1 LKGVIYPEAKR
12 YEYEQIIKSH
22 SDYKPYEK
30 YDLMKHYREN
40 IHDDDQEEIIKDIK
54 KFESEI
60 ENKKEI
66 IISSKKFTKTR
77 KIPNES
83 LNKS

>member
-1 LKGVIYPEAKR
+1 MKGVIYPETKR

-30 YDLMKHYREN
+30 YDIMKHYRESIN
-40 IHDDDQEEIIKDIK
+40 DDDQEEILEDIK

-66 IISSKKFTKTR
+66 IISSKKFSKTR
-77 KIPNES
+77 KIPYEPIS
-83 LNKS
+83 

>member
-1 LKGVIYPEAKR
+1 M
-12 YEYEQIIKSH
+12 
-22 SDYKPYEK
+22 
-30 YDLMKHYREN
+30 MKHYREN

-60 ENKKEI
+60 ENKKEV

-77 KIPNES
+77 NIPDEL
-83 LNKS
+83 LNNH